1 MLKGMIPRHLT
12 PIIIVSIIFIYRY
25 LTVRWLAI
33 GTNVC
38 NVHKGHFVSTE
49 ILFGF
54 FLKLFSWKS
63 WSYISIVMEREL
75 LIAGSINMEFGNE
88 CNMVGSC

>member
-1 MLKGMIPRHLT
+1 MYVTFIKGTLCQQK
-12 PIIIVSIIFIYRY
+12 FC
-25 LTVRWLAI
+25 LD
-33 GTNVC
+33 
-38 NVHKGHFVSTE
+38 
-49 ILFGF
+49 F

-75 LIAGSINMEFGNE
+75 LIAGSINMELGNE